1 MNLNP
6 YEPPGPHD
14 DRPGIEPPQRTIF
27 ILAAIGAWIAG
38 AYWAALTLLLGLGV
52 AAGSVSATQIIL
64 PCVLIGLYAVRGFQ
78 IFKGDP
84 AAARRVLWLH
94 GIGGIVAL
102 VQMFSGGAL
111 LIVLQAFKVAI
122 HGFGAVTAYLAGRA
136 LSRGRT

>member
-1 MNLNP
+1 M
-6 YEPPGPHD
+6 
-14 DRPGIEPPQRTIF
+14 
-27 ILAAIGAWIAG
+27 
-38 AYWAALTLLLGLGV
+38 
-52 AAGSVSATQIIL
+52 SATQIIL
-64 PCVLIGLYAVRGFQ
+64 PAVLIGLYAVRGFQ

-111 LIVLQAFKVAI
+111 LIVLQGFKVAI